1 MSGGKDISRISAC
14 IRSMGNGE
22 QDSVDAGAARTQWRD
37 ERTTFQ
43 RVYDVMSGLREYAQV
58 SDIAAHADCSTDGAR
73 DALKQLTEMG
83 VVETRGSR
91 PAEYRRNDAYFRW
104 KRIETLAGEH
114 TPEELSAKIDAL
126 VTEDAS
132 LQDRFNSP
140 DPDAVS
146 PAVFENDPHD
156 EVHETLTTIARWR
169 TVRDDLTVLRRAA
182 YREAQHR
189 DDADAGVS
197 A

>member
-1 MSGGKDISRISAC
+1 MSD
-14 IRSMGNGE
+14 GE
-22 QDSVDAGAARTQWRD
+22 QDSGDTGDARTQWRD

-58 SDIAAHADCSTDGAR
+58 SDVAAHADCSTDGAR
-73 DALKQLTEMG
+73 DALRQLVEMG

-91 PAEYRRNDAYFRW
+91 PVEYRRNDAYFRW
-104 KRIETLAGEH
+104 KRIETLASEH

-132 LQDRFNSP
+132 LQERFDAP
-140 DPDAVS
+140 GPDAVS
-146 PAVFENDPHD
+146 PAVFEDEFHD
-156 EVHETLTTIARWR
+156 EVHETLDAIARWR

-182 YREAQHR
+182 YRAAQHR
-189 DDADAGVS
+189 DDADTGVS
-197 A
+197 V